1 MTTPAASTDPI
12 MDRIVG
18 AVGAHRV
25 DRDPRHRA
33 ALVDLWSEITA
44 GGDPF
49 HRCVLAHHLADMV
62 DDPAQALMWDVRA
75 LDAADVLDDACAQEH
90 HVSLQVA
97 AFYPSLHLNIA
108 DNLRRLGSFDAAADH
123 LDAARARAGALADL
137 GPEHSGYVEMMTTLI
152 DDIGAMIGTRSSE
165 ARATHPA

>member
-1 MTTPAASTDPI
+1 MTTPGPSTDPI
-12 MDRIVG
+12 MDRITA

-25 DRDPRHRA
+25 DGDPRHRDT
-33 ALVDLWSEITA
+33 LVDLWAEITS

-49 HRCVLAHHLADMV
+49 HRCVLAHYLADMV

-75 LDAADVLDDACAQEH
+75 LDAADVLDDSRAQEH
-90 HVSLQVA
+90 HVSLQVG

-123 LDAARARAGALADL
+123 LDAARARAGALSDL
-137 GPEHSGYVEMMTTLI
+137 GPEQSGYAEMMTTLI
-152 DDIGAMIGTRSSE
+152 DDIGVMIRDRSSE
-165 ARATHPA
+165 ARSTHPA

>member
-1 MTTPAASTDPI
+1 MTTPTAQNDPI
-12 MDRIVG
+12 MDRIIA
-18 AVGAHRV
+18 AVGAHRL
-25 DRDPRHRA
+25 DGDTRHRYT
-33 ALVDLWSEITA
+33 LVELWSEITP

-75 LDAADVLDDACAQEH
+75 LDAADVLDDSRAQEH
-90 HVSLQVA
+90 HMSLQVA

-123 LDAARARAGALADL
+123 LDAARARAGALTGL
-137 GPEHSGYVEMMTTLI
+137 GPEHSGYVEMMTTLL
-152 DDIGAMIGTRSSE
+152 DDIGTMTRARSSE
-165 ARATHPA
+165 TRATHPA